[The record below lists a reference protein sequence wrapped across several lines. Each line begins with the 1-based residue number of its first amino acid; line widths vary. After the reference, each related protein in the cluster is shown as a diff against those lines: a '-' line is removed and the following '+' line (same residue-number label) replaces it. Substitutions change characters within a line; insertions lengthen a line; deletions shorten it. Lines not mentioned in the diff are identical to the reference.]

1 MRVNLQSNQL
11 FEGGIIRGLRSLP
24 LLLTSPCSD
33 LIASAM
39 SGYDET
45 MKLTA
50 PDYVILIVEDLD
62 RATGAGPRPAGIES
76 RSVLSVLSELY
87 SQLLR
92 F

>member
-1 MRVNLQSNQL
+1 
-11 FEGGIIRGLRSLP
+11 
-24 LLLTSPCSD
+24 
-33 LIASAM
+33 M